1 MQVERERIELAKER
15 LLKEFYD
22 RYNRPLKT
30 PKTVTQLETKLE
42 NEFFY
47 WHVDR
52 ALAQM
57 AQSHN
62 VNRTDYNSKYA

>member
-30 PKTVTQLETKLE
+30 PKTILPFQRKIKEWLYEIKT
-42 NEFFY
+42 
-47 WHVDR
+47 
-52 ALAQM
+52 
-57 AQSHN
+57 
-62 VNRTDYNSKYA
+62 